1 MKHVKHIIGAPVAQ
15 GDVLL
20 IPIAGLP
27 GTAMAAADTESGA
40 FIVTHSETGH
50 HHIVKERPT
59 VRMFNDTMDV
69 FRSWLVIEGEPA
81 ELEHLRNFD
90 THESLLLDPG
100 VYEIRRQVEYTPEG
114 WRRAAD

>member
-1 MKHVKHIIGAPVAQ
+1 MKIANHSLNQPVAQ
-15 GDVLL
+15 GDVILL
-20 IPIAGLP
+20 PVGSLP
-27 GTAMAAADTESGA
+27 ETAMTPAQVENGA

-50 HHIVKERPT
+50 HHVVMDRPT

-81 ELEHLRNFD
+81 ELEHLRPTD
-90 THESLLLDPG
+90 THESISLAPG
-100 VYEIRRQVEYTPEG
+100 VWEVRRQREYSPEG